1 MVEDDEVRKNVF
13 QMHPYKSPGPDG
25 FNPYFYQKYLDV
37 VGEDIVKMVRYFF
50 TTGELPD
57 RISEAHIY
65 LIPKTTKSE
74 INGDL

>member
-37 VGEDIVKMVRYFF
+37 VGEDIVKWSDIFSQRESFPIAY
-50 TTGELPD
+50 
-57 RISEAHIY
+57 RKHIY
-65 LIPKTTKSE
+65 I
-74 INGDL
+74 